1 MFKNFKKTLN
11 QDNVKYTI
19 IAVLFLH
26 VVFVNKT
33 SKRLL
38 EIYSSLE
45 FRVAM
50 SVIVAYLA
58 YISPLI
64 AIVLTI
70 TYVIILR
77 QTQFGDDVGS
87 PSNNNTKTNIY
98 PKDGIKD
105 TIDDIDSVIF
115 SYINYGKDMIFQNK
129 KEEYVVQ
136 SVVQSIAPEER
147 NHPADKTLTDS
158 IQLESNEYRQ
168 LDIAQTN
175 SVNSKDE
182 PMSAFKDSLDAQGSN
197 YISGFDKKAYERS
210 RF

>member
-1 MFKNFKKTLN
+1 MFINLKKKLN

-26 VVFVNKT
+26 IVFVNKT

-45 FRVAM
+45 FRVTM

-58 YISPLI
+58 FVSPLI

-77 QTQFGDDVGS
+77 QKEFSENVDS
-87 PSNNNTKTNIY
+87 PSNNNTKNNIY

-115 SYINYGKDMIFQNK
+115 NYINYGKDMIFRNK
-129 KEEYVVQ
+129 KEE
-136 SVVQSIAPEER
+136 SVPKSVAPEER